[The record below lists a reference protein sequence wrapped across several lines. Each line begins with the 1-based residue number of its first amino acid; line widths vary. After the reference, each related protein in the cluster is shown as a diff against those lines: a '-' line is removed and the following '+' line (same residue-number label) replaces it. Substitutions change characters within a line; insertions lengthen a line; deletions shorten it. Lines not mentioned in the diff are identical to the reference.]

1 MVLNLWIIYVPNIFF
16 VQQCYIRQV
25 HLGSLQQYRIRKNI
39 SISNHCISDN
49 THTNPPVNFP
59 EVTNVIFNACN
70 VSLDPS
76 IDWLIDWLIGEL
88 CEWVTRRAS
97 GDWWCDCLPVWLS
110 MQSNSFYTLLHKNLN
125 KPWHIVT
132 RYPLSLYQSWFIIKW
147 KGIRFFL
154 KNRSTKDTFLKAKK
168 SSKGLHH
175 LLNGGSGHA
184 V

>member
-1 MVLNLWIIYVPNIFF
+1 M

-39 SISNHCISDN
+39 SISNHCVSDN
-49 THTNPPVNFP
+49 THTDPPVNFP
-59 EVTNVIFNACN
+59 KVTNLYLMCVTYLWIHPFINW
-70 VSLDPS
+70 S
-76 IDWLIDWLIGEL
+76 IDWLIGEL
-88 CEWVTRRAS
+88 CEWVTRWGS
-97 GDWWCDCLPVWLS
+97 GDWWCDCFPVWLS
-110 MQSNSFYTLLHKNLN
+110 MKSNSFYTLLHKNLK

-132 RYPLSLYQSWFIIKW
+132 RYPLSLYQSWSIIKW

-168 SSKGLHH
+168 SSKSLHN